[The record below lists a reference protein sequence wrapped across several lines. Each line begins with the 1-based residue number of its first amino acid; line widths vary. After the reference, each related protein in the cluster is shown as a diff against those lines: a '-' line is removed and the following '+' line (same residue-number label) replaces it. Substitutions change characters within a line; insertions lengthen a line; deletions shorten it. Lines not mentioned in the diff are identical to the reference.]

1 VQRSHDMH
9 RPNYPASP
17 ATTRM
22 TSVWFPLAPARASS
36 IDTRRRRIPSVTPKY
51 SPSNPSDSVTSPKRN
66 WIRSKR
72 DRPTEFKAASHRNDG
87 AAGSIALNATE
98 PITSIKGGAD
108 RRSRRARRQPVAGSA
123 CEAKYEEA
131 YDLGNSPFVGF
142 GDSLRDLYTITTELL
157 VRLVD
162 EPTKLLGALFA
173 VIATVFV
180 FRESRQQPVR
190 GTGSP
195 HRDVRQLRCMPSL
208 SFDFSRHGFGHG
220 GRYRFGRDRDD
231 TFEPRG
237 PHLHYGDHDRS
248 CLGRRTIELARSVAA
263 RMLARAADGAEL
275 ARAAPAGSL
284 VAIFRL
290 SPFLVPRRRFKT
302 AAPWRRHAQRHSYNS
317 FLAIPNPFET
327 AAKASPEP
335 TARDPFSFF
344 VTDAERSSRGDA
356 RNRVDANARLDFVIA
371 RERANAE
378 GFRERRRL

>member
-1 VQRSHDMH
+1 MKKLTTWEILHSLDM
-9 RPNYPASP
+9 A
-17 ATTRM
+17 
-22 TSVWFPLAPARASS
+22 
-36 IDTRRRRIPSVTPKY
+36 I
-51 SPSNPSDSVTSPKRN
+51 
-66 WIRSKR
+66 
-72 DRPTEFKAASHRNDG
+72 
-87 AAGSIALNATE
+87 
-98 PITSIKGGAD
+98 
-108 RRSRRARRQPVAGSA
+108 
-123 CEAKYEEA
+123 
-131 YDLGNSPFVGF
+131 
-142 GDSLRDLYTITTELL
+142 SLRDLYTITTQLL

-263 RMLARAADGAEL
+263 RMLARAADGAEV

-290 SPFLVPRRRFKT
+290 SPFFGSAPTVQTGCAMATPR
-302 AAPWRRHAQRHSYNS
+302 
-317 FLAIPNPFET
+317 
-327 AAKASPEP
+327 P
-335 TARDPFSFF
+335 TTF
-344 VTDAERSSRGDA
+344 
-356 RNRVDANARLDFVIA
+356 IQ
-371 RERANAE
+371 
-378 GFRERRRL
+378 